1 MFKRNLV
8 PALIFSLTAATAAH
22 ADQAVV
28 RVKQKVS
35 MADLAR
41 EVSDP
46 ASPRYRQFYSPEE
59 IGALSGPTE
68 AEYAGLVA
76 QLKARGLKITSESPT
91 HLWIGVE
98 GSPANLASLNERA
111 QSAFASLDFSATR
124 LVDSVHGVNKGQ
136 PRHPLFHRY
145 TGDLQAFNGNL
156 PDTIRKYY
164 GFDKIYAA
172 GFTGKGQHI
181 AVATYNDFNLDDVN
195 QYYTKNNISTAQRV
209 DKVLFN
215 GTAPADEGSA
225 AETELDAEFSGMVA
239 PDAQIHVFTSADNS
253 DAGEAAMFTAILDDN
268 RAKIANYSWGS
279 CDDSV
284 DPAHRKAMLDI
295 FARAVAQ
302 GVNIVV
308 ASGDSGSSCNG
319 DGKTVADFQA
329 SSPYVLAVG
338 GTTLPADANGAETA
352 WSGSGGGISTVYD
365 LPDYQKALSAPFT
378 KRSYP
383 DVAFNADPASGQP
396 VWTHYGSPD
405 ASYVVVGGTSIAAP
419 QWSGFLALVGEA
431 RGAKPIGYL
440 NPVLYGMSD
449 ASRAGALNDV
459 VSGNNGAY
467 SAGKGFDAV
476 TGLGSMKGDALFS
489 LLRTN

>member
-1 MFKRNLV
+1 MFKRILL
-8 PALIFSLTAATAAH
+8 PSIALTFTTTAAH

-28 RVKQKVS
+28 RVKQRIS
-35 MADLAR
+35 MAELAR

-46 ASPRYRQFYSPEE
+46 ASPRYHQFYSPEE
-59 IGALSGPTE
+59 IGALAGPTE
-68 AEYAGLVA
+68 AEYNGLVA
-76 QLKARGLKITSESPT
+76 QLQARELKITSESPT

-98 GSPANLASLNERA
+98 GSKANLTSLNERA
-111 QSAFASLDFSATR
+111 QSAFSSLDFSATR
-124 LVDSVHGVNKGQ
+124 LVDSVHGVNKGL

-145 TGDLQAFNGNL
+145 TGDSQQFSGNT
-156 PDTIRKYY
+156 PDVIRKFY
-164 GFDKIYAA
+164 GFDKVYAA

-181 AVATYNDFNLDDVN
+181 AIATYDDFNLDDVN
-195 QYYTKNNISTAQRV
+195 QYYTKNNISTAQRA
-209 DKVLFN
+209 DKVSFN
-215 GTAPADEGSA
+215 GKATYDEGSA

-239 PDAQIHVFTSADNS
+239 PDALIHVFTSAQNS

-279 CDDSV
+279 CDDTV
-284 DPAHRKAMLDI
+284 DPAHRKAMQDI

-302 GVNIVV
+302 GVNIVI

-329 SSPYVLAVG
+329 SSPFVVAVG
-338 GTTLPADANGAETA
+338 GTTIPKGANGDETA

-365 LPDYQKALSAPFT
+365 LPDYQKTLGAPFS

-396 VWTHYGSPD
+396 VWTHYNSTN
-405 ASYVVVGGTSIAAP
+405 AIYIVVGGTSIAAP

-431 RGAKPIGYL
+431 RGAKPLGFL
-440 NPVLYGMSD
+440 NPALYGLNET
-449 ASRAGALNDV
+449 SRDSALHDV
-459 VSGNNGAY
+459 VSGSNGAY
-467 SAGKGFDAV
+467 KAAKGFDAV
-476 TGLGSMKGDALFS
+476 TGLGSMKGDTLFD